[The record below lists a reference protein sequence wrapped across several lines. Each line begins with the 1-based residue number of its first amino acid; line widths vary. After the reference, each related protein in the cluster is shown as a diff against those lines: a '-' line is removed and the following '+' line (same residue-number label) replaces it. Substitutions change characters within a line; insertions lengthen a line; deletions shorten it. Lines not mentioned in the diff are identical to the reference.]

1 VWAAQTVEEATAGTG
16 FDIEMEQRRACEIVN
31 ALLREIDSMAGE

>member
-1 VWAAQTVEEATAGTG
+1 VWAAQAVEAATAGTG